1 MLYTNFMTYA
11 TTQFEQ
17 KHWNKGLQSICGIDE
32 VGRGCFAGP
41 VVVGAVIFPPH
52 FSEYEGIADS
62 KLLTELQRKKL
73 ANHIKKQSLDWAVA
87 EVSVEVINQIG
98 IGKATQLAFMQV
110 LKNLEKFPEHILIDA
125 FYISEIEKQ
134 IQSPIKKGD
143 QLSISIAAASIIAK
157 VYRDEL
163 MKKLSQEYPHYL
175 FEENKGYGTKLHREM
190 IKNHGLSPLHRTSFN
205 LQKFL

>member
-1 MLYTNFMTYA
+1 MTYA

-17 KHWNKGLQSICGIDE
+17 KHWNNGLQLICGIDE

-98 IGKATQLAFMQV
+98 IGKATQLAFVQV

-125 FYISEIEKQ
+125 FYISEIEKL

-163 MKKLSQEYPHYL
+163 MKKLSKEYPHYL

-205 LQKFL
+205 LKRFL

>member
-1 MLYTNFMTYA
+1 MTYA
-11 TTQFEQ
+11 TTDFE
-17 KHWNKGLQSICGIDE
+17 KLHWNKGLELVCGVDE

-52 FSEYEGIADS
+52 FNQYEGIADS
-62 KLLTELQRKKL
+62 KLLSETQRKKL
-73 ANHIKKQSLDWAVA
+73 ANHIKKLSLDWAVA
-87 EVSVEVINQIG
+87 EVSVEIINKVG
-98 IGKATQLAFMQV
+98 IGKATQLAFTQV
-110 LKNLEKFPEHILIDA
+110 LKNLERFPEHILIDA
-125 FYISEIEKQ
+125 FYIAEIEKN

-163 MKKLSQEYPHYL
+163 MKKVAKDYPFYL
-175 FEENKGYGTKLHREM
+175 FEENKGYGTKHHREM
-190 IKNHGLSPLHRTSFN
+190 IKTHGLSPLHRTSFN